1 MLVIEGIVEEVIF
14 RNESNG
20 YTVAKLNTSDGVI
33 TIVGNAPFINLD
45 EMVEIEGIG
54 STTTALESNLIL
66 TGSNHPP
73 FHLKG
78 D

>member
-45 EMVEIEGIG
+45 EMVEIEGDWVYHDRFGEQFNFNRI
-54 STTTALESNLIL
+54 TRYR
-66 TGSNHPP
+66 
-73 FHLKG
+73 
-78 D
+78 